1 MKKIRTCVEVSG
13 KALEEWN
20 AFCNLLTEADSM
32 LTHGNV
38 ATPWHA
44 YQLPKCRRF
53 QEQNLAKY
61 PGPVSSDFQI
71 INEKLCIIIRSWPD
85 DYN

>member
-1 MKKIRTCVEVSG
+1 MKKRDCVEVSG

-32 LTHGNV
+32 LTHGTV

-44 YQLPKCRRF
+44 YQLPKCRMF
-53 QEQNLAKY
+53 LEQATAKY
-61 PGPVSSDFQI
+61 PGQVWSDFQI
-71 INEKLCIIIRSWPD
+71 IGNKLCAIIRSWP
-85 DYN
+85 